1 LLKKLYTIFVLMSR
15 IDQIFNQ
22 SATLFYQKG
31 FQATTMREIAA
42 QLDIKAASLYNHIN
56 AKEDLLAGI
65 IMRLAH
71 EFVDHIQD
79 TASENSS
86 PVDQLEAIIQHH
98 IQININKSESLAILN
113 NDWIYLASTDKQTFI
128 QLRTAY
134 EGHLRDIIKAG
145 IEQQDIKNIKPDIII
160 FSMLS
165 SLRNLHLWYKKHHID
180 ENQLQQE
187 LSELLITGFLV
198 V

>member
-1 LLKKLYTIFVLMSR
+1 MSR
-15 IDQIFNQ
+15 TDQIVHQ
-22 SATLFYQKG
+22 SAMLFYQKG
-31 FQATTMREIAA
+31 FQATSMREIASR
-42 QLDIKAASLYNHIN
+42 LDIKAASLYNHISG
-56 AKEDLLAGI
+56 KEELLAKI

-71 EFVDHIQD
+71 EFVDHIQQ
-79 TASENSS
+79 TASENSYA
-86 PVDQLEAIIQHH
+86 VNQLEAIIQHH
-98 IQININKSESLAILN
+98 ILINIHKSESLAILN
-113 NDWIYLASTDKQTFI
+113 NEWIYLADTDKQTFI

-134 EGHLRDIIKAG
+134 EDYLRDIIHTG
-145 IEQQDIKNIKPDIII
+145 IKHQVIKNMNPDIII

-187 LSELLITGFLV
+187 LSELLIKGFLV